1 MVKIYMFFFI
11 LVLLSSI
18 GGAGYWYYQE
28 TQATIALLREN
39 NTKLKIAAETLQDTV
54 NNMEADAARNEQ
66 LNKELTSAL
75 QKAEGKLD
83 GLRKRFSQIDIVRE
97 AQADPDGLAERINRA
112 VDRLIKE
119 IKDETTPFDPNA
131 VDSSTGAQ

>member
-18 GGAGYWYYQE
+18 GGAGYWYYQD

>member
-11 LVLLSSI
+11 LILVSSI
-18 GGAGYWYYQE
+18 GGAGYWYYKD

-39 NTKLKIAAETLQDTV
+39 NVKLKLAAETLQNTV
-54 NNMEADAARNEQ
+54 ESMEADAARNEQ
-66 LNKELTSAL
+66 LNKELTANL

-97 AQADPDGLAERINRA
+97 AQADPNGLAERINRA
-112 VDRLIKE
+112 VDRLIKD

-131 VDSSTGAQ
+131 VDNSTGAQ

>member
-39 NTKLKIAAETLQDTV
+39 NTKLKVAAETLQDTV

>member
-1 MVKIYMFFFI
+1 MFFFI